1 MSTWQKVVETLRL
14 GNNLLVGLFITVV
27 ALAALYGLLTGG
39 PWWFALVA
47 VGGGLLAWW
56 SVREDLDDVKLLWSA
71 RQAQAGFEEGYDES
85 R

>member
-14 GNNLLVGLFITVV
+14 GNNLFIGLFITLI
-27 ALAALYGLLTGG
+27 ALGALYALVTGG
-39 PWWFALVA
+39 PWWSLLVA
-47 VGGGLLAWW
+47 LGAGLLAWW

-71 RQAQAGFEEGYDES
+71 RQAQAGPEEGDDET